1 MKGGLLDFDIRNS
14 RSLPSFCAAGHIT
27 MASIM
32 SASPGSL
39 INTYLTNH
47 TSDQLLS
54 KFNNSTLTSTSKWT
68 TIILLLISPFVI
80 NFLRYL
86 LFKDKPPQGLKLV
99 PGPPSTIP
107 YIGRVDI
114 DPIAPWN
121 SMKSWSDKFNGMFR
135 LTACGEMHIWLGDNK
150 VAQELYCN
158 RAAKYSSRPEVAA
171 VQGSDSQGQY
181 LPLLEYG
188 GKCSSHVTRI

>member
-1 MKGGLLDFDIRNS
+1 MAAVFSPSAGSIFDNY
-14 RSLPSFCAAGHIT
+14 LPSNA
-27 MASIM
+27 
-32 SASPGSL
+32 
-39 INTYLTNH
+39 
-47 TSDQLLS
+47 TSDQFLS
-54 KFNNSTLTSTSKWT
+54 KLSNATLNPTSKWT
-68 TIILLLISPFVI
+68 TIVLLLISPLLI
-80 NFLRYL
+80 SFLRYL

-121 SMKSWSDKFNGMFR
+121 SMKRWSDQFNGMFR

-158 RAAKYSSRPEVAA
+158 RAANYSSRPEVAA
-171 VQGSDSQGQY
+171 VPGSDRQGQY

-188 GKCSSHVTRI
+188 GKLFCCPVRTALDFEPFAYL